1 MGTKVGNNPGI
12 FLRAPALL
20 LLFPVISPPTPGWRG
35 FLRSLPTDVLWPG
48 CSVPTALYTEVSSS
62 LRSLAVSLSD
72 GLGLKSDMVI
82 RI

>member
-35 FLRSLPTDVLWPG
+35 FLRSLPAELRFILFGRIP
-48 CSVPTALYTEVSSS
+48 EVGFC
-62 LRSLAVSLSD
+62 RAYMGGVVDGELS
-72 GLGLKSDMVI
+72 
-82 RI
+82 

>member
-35 FLRSLPTDVLWPG
+35 FLRSLPADVLWPG
-48 CSVPTALYTEVSSS
+48 FPCQLRFILFGRIPEVGFC
-62 LRSLAVSLSD
+62 RAYMGGVMDGELS
-72 GLGLKSDMVI
+72 
-82 RI
+82 

>member
-35 FLRSLPTDVLWPG
+35 FFTFTPSSMCFGQDIPCQLRFILFGRIP
-48 CSVPTALYTEVSSS
+48 EVGFC
-62 LRSLAVSLSD
+62 RAYMGGVMD
-72 GLGLKSDMVI
+72 GEFS
-82 RI
+82 